1 MKHGPTLAK
10 NVAVSEPIGFFAHR
24 RVTIRKY
31 AIYSIFYVLFPKA
44 DLLFLPNVPQNT

>member
-31 AIYSIFYVLFPKA
+31 VIYSIFYVLFTKA
-44 DLLFLPNVPQNT
+44 DLFFLPSVPQNT